1 MLREWSL
8 YHDFTV
14 RESLTTVE
22 LVKMIRHAMAASL
35 FQYHIPDM
43 DGMAYEH
50 EALLFKLV
58 ALKNHGI
65 ARARQGGQVFLE
77 RTTLHQGQTLA
88 SLLKNEGG
96 FFVHND
102 RSFMETPASDWYF
115 VLRLGEQICIATAHA
130 EKSWTAFPSH
140 NRASLCS
147 DISINYS
154 MRAHLHQSVYLLTSQ
169 LRGSHTRNCD
179 AWTCTRMYGLC

>member
-1 MLREWSL
+1 MATLREWSL

-22 LVKMIRHAMAASL
+22 LVKMIRRAMAVSL
-35 FQYHIPDM
+35 FQYHIPDV

-50 EALLFKLV
+50 EALPFKLL
-58 ALKNHGI
+58 ALKNRGI

-77 RTTLHQGQTLA
+77 RTALRQGQTLA

-102 RSFMETPASDWYF
+102 RSFMETPAGDWYF

-130 EKSWTAFPSH
+130 EKV
-140 NRASLCS
+140 
-147 DISINYS
+147 
-154 MRAHLHQSVYLLTSQ
+154 ME
-169 LRGSHTRNCD
+169 
-179 AWTCTRMYGLC
+179 GLP